1 MKVKTVLLVVNSNVK
16 ESLVFSLGKGAG
28 YYVSIRSK

>member
-1 MKVKTVLLVVNSNVK
+1 MKVRSFLLVVNSNVK
-16 ESLVFSLGKGAG
+16 ESLVSSLGKGAG